1 MRTLLRIL
9 LYVVFWACP
18 VALFWAAN
26 RSPGSLV
33 PDLVLGAVLIL
44 GGLKFRGTWFLPWF
58 FPFVYGFVIGQVYPE
73 IFSTLSVVL
82 GLVAVLYAYPPKWF
96 NKLLSLFGKG
106 SDVMG
111 SATFW
116 GIKEAKKL
124 GRVQPVGQVM
134 AESYG
139 LPLGRLSAPG
149 FDPRFRYTG
158 HVLTVAP
165 TGSGKGRGAVIP
177 TLLEYPGSA
186 FVVDIKGE
194 NFEVTSKYR
203 SSMFSAEEDHRVV
216 RVDPFGVCGPGGDS
230 FDVLGWLKSNPE
242 EWVSD
247 SAYIAEAL
255 VVGNEGDHWDES
267 AKTLLQ
273 ALCLFVVSHESER
286 SLISGEGFRL
296 QDNTI
301 SEVRRLVTLE
311 TEDFTEVL
319 TVMKD
324 SINTLVSRAGSSLLS
339 TPEKELG
346 SILST
351 ARRHTAF
358 LDEPRIAKALSSSTF
373 QADAL
378 KRESMTIY
386 LVIPPDRISMYGR
399 FIRLLATVSVSGLTR
414 TKGKPLFNVLFL
426 FDEFAQLGRMSL
438 IENAIS
444 LIRGYGGMF
453 WIFIQDLSQLKA
465 VYPKWQTFLANSAKQ
480 FFGTADLDTAKYISE
495 TLGKSTVGY
504 STASESN
511 SQGGS
516 SESTSSHLVAR
527 ELMSPDEIMSM
538 NRSKAVVLIQ
548 NERPWLVDRLD
559 YLRDKEFEG
568 LFEENPYHA
577 KV

>member
-1 MRTLLRIL
+1 
-9 LYVVFWACP
+9 
-18 VALFWAAN
+18 VAESELVAYFLFFI
-26 RSPGSLV
+26 G
-33 PDLVLGAVLIL
+33 L
-44 GGLKFRGTWFLPWF
+44 GGVF
-58 FPFVYGFVIGQVYPE
+58 Y
-73 IFSTLSVVL
+73 S
-82 GLVAVLYAYPPKWF
+82 YPPGW
-96 NKLLSLFGKG
+96 LTSILSIFGKS

-111 SATFW
+111 SAKFW
-116 GIKEAKKL
+116 GVKEAKNL
-124 GRVQPVGQVM
+124 GRLQPVGNVL
-134 AESYG
+134 SDSFG
-139 LPLGRLSAPG
+139 LPLGKLPTSG

-194 NFEVTSKYR
+194 NFEVTSEYR
-203 SSMFSAEEDHRVV
+203 ISLNSGDSVHRVV
-216 RVDPFGVCGPGGDS
+216 RVDPFGVCGPDGDS
-230 FDVLGWLKSNPE
+230 FDVLGWLKENPD

-286 SLISGEGFRL
+286 SLLLGDSFELHG
-296 QDNTI
+296 NTI

-311 TEDFTEVL
+311 TADFIRALE
-319 TVMKD
+319 VMKD
-324 SINTLVSRAGSSLLS
+324 SETPLVSRAGSSLLS

-358 LDEPRIAKALSSSTF
+358 LDEPRIANALSSSTF
-373 QADAL
+373 NADGL
-378 KRESMTIY
+378 KRESMTVY

-399 FIRLLATVSVSGLTR
+399 FIRLIATVAVSGLTR
-414 TKGKPLFNVLFL
+414 TKIRPKFNVLFL

-495 TLGKSTVGY
+495 TLGKYTVGY
-504 STASESN
+504 STTSESN
-511 SQGGS
+511 SQTGN

-527 ELMSPDEIMSM
+527 ELMSPDEVMAM

-548 NERPWLVDRLD
+548 NERPWLLDRLD
-559 YLRDKEFEG
+559 YLNDKEFQG
-568 LFEENPYHA
+568 LYEDNPYHVRA
-577 KV
+577 